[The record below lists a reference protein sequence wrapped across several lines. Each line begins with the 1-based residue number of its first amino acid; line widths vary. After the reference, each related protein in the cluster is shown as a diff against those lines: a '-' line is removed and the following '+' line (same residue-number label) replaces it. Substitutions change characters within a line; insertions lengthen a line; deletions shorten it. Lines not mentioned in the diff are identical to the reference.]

1 MQRPGWSRR
10 REAGGSRITPIGI
23 AAIVLA
29 VGVVGGGAYAA
40 IPDTPG
46 GTIHVCYD
54 AEDAREDESG
64 AELGIIDKA
73 RNPEDCDDDDVELT
87 FNQRDRPARPAR
99 RDRLARPGPQGPAGA
114 TGPQGRLDLRASRD
128 EPGPSGLGNLRR
140 VDIDFTE
147 EFGEPLPPGNI
158 NDAWTF
164 DCGAGSQIISGGAY
178 IEEEVNP
185 SSPYETKIDE
195 SGALDDR
202 RWRVRIRN
210 IGDDPVHDHATF
222 LCADPAGEMLAQQ
235 VRPRGSGSRGGGGS

>member
-1 MQRPGWSRR
+1 MRP
-10 REAGGSRITPIGI
+10 AGI

-29 VGVVGGGAYAA
+29 LGVVGGGAYAA

-46 GTIHVCYD
+46 GLIHVCYD
-54 AEDAREDESG
+54 PGDARGDESG
-64 AELGIIDKA
+64 ADLGIIDKA

-87 FNQRDRPARPAR
+87 FNQSGSPGAPGPAGPTGAT
-99 RDRLARPGPQGPAGA
+99 GPQGPAGLQ
-114 TGPQGRLDLRASRD
+114 GPQG
-128 EPGPSGLGNLRR
+128 EPGPSGLQNLRR

-147 EFGEPLPPGNI
+147 EFGEPLPPGNV

-185 SSPYETKIDE
+185 ASPYETKIDE

-210 IGDDPVHDHATF
+210 VGDEEVHDHATF
-222 LCADPAGEMLAQQ
+222 LCADPSGTVVQQ